1 MSKTIKIEPG
11 TYDKLDQVR
20 RKGETFSQAVDR
32 LLQIAEHVQKMYVSM
47 ARSGRPV

>member
-1 MSKTIKIEPG
+1 MSKTIKVDPA
-11 TYDKLDQVR
+11 TYTRLDQVR

-32 LLQIAEHVQKMYVSM
+32 LLQVLDHVQKMYVSM